1 MPGNLNSGT
10 SDRLQSSGFVLS
22 IPTGPGWHGPS
33 RTRSLQDRAPQSC
46 LRGFRRTGWP
56 GGIPLG
62 LADSSRG
69 RTLLRRGKMNLA
81 EQVHRAGVV
90 GAGGAGFPTH
100 VKLSGRAE
108 IVIAN

>member
-1 MPGNLNSGT
+1 
-10 SDRLQSSGFVLS
+10 
-22 IPTGPGWHGPS
+22 
-33 RTRSLQDRAPQSC
+33 
-46 LRGFRRTGWP
+46 
-56 GGIPLG
+56 
-62 LADSSRG
+62 
-69 RTLLRRGKMNLA
+69 MNLA